1 MNTYQFSYQLK
12 GKTEHSR
19 QVVASSYK
27 EAIEKAS
34 LILED
39 VNDEVDL
46 IGLDSWEDV
55 QDECLSYD
63 LVVSDLNEDY
73 DS

>member
-1 MNTYQFSYQLK
+1 MSVYQFSYQIK
-12 GKTEHSR
+12 GKTEHKR

-27 EAIEKAS
+27 EAVEKAS

-55 QDECLSYD
+55 QDECESYN
-63 LVVSDLNEDY
+63 LIVSDLNEDY

>member
-1 MNTYQFSYQLK
+1 MNTYQFSYFK
-12 GKTEHSR
+12 GKTEHQK

-39 VNDEVDL
+39 VNDKVDL
-46 IGLDSWEDV
+46 IGLDTWEDV
-55 QDECLSYD
+55 QDECESYG
-63 LVVSDLNEDY
+63 LIVTDLNEDY